1 MSVPVCPAFTTTAQA
16 VDLVQTG
23 KGKQTD
29 LLLSLLQDQAEV
41 SVMHNQPLH
50 TYVIYM

>member
-1 MSVPVCPAFTTTAQA
+1 MSVPVCLAFSSTTQA
-16 VDLVQTG
+16 VDLVQMG

-29 LLLSLLQDQAEV
+29 LLLSLLQDLAEV